1 MTKVRKVGIII
12 TSATS
17 TTRERTKMKNEILWQ
32 SKITAD
38 MVAHLNEQEI
48 SLLINE
54 LDDVVAT
61 VAENYEVN

>member
-1 MTKVRKVGIII
+1 MI

>member
-1 MTKVRKVGIII
+1 LTKVRKVGIII

>member
-1 MTKVRKVGIII
+1 
-12 TSATS
+12 
-17 TTRERTKMKNEILWQ
+17 MKNEILWQ